1 MRQVVDLTLAVNY
14 LPACACL
21 GKILLFSMVIALIP
35 PGEEIKGF
43 VPLAAVLY
51 MDRLIT
57 RNIIFDASAILMA
70 VFFAN
75 VHAAI
80 QATATRHAYQVLVG
94 GLHTCWGMTCLLLIA
109 EPPQAKRLTMLM
121 ANKIVPV
128 VMMLVIIVATAYIQ
142 SPLETGV
149 LRACRALAFTLL
161 SFAWIYVVGIHSPH
175 GIEYLK
181 ETSCQF
187 VARLA
192 PVLYSPLWLVAVFS
206 PAVVGALVF
215 QHTTRRQT
223 GLLVPCQQVSIGYH
237 YHSHHST
244 SPHRDHHNNNGGGNE
259 DSSVG
264 VGPQCNTTSTP
275 IMEGS
280 MTMQSSEDD
289 TDQLQELFRMAKMSR
304 GKQYS
309 SGISSTSSSSMM
321 LDTVIE

>member
-21 GKILLFSMVIALIP
+21 GKILIFSMVIVLIP
-35 PGEEIKGF
+35 PGEETKGF

-80 QATATRHAYQVLVG
+80 QATATRHAYQLFLW
-94 GLHTCWGMTCLLLIA
+94 GLHTCWAMTCLLLIA
-109 EPPQAKRLTMLM
+109 EPPQAKRLTTLM
-121 ANKIVPV
+121 ANKVVPV
-128 VMMLVIIVATAYIQ
+128 AMMLVIVVATAYVQ
-142 SPLETGV
+142 SPLEPGV
-149 LRACRALAFTLL
+149 VRACRAVAFTLL

-192 PVLYSPLWLVAVFS
+192 PVLYSPLWLIAVFS

-215 QHTTRRQT
+215 QHTARRQT
-223 GLLVPCQQVSIGYH
+223 GMLVPCQQVSVMGGYH
-237 YHSHHST
+237 ASYG
-244 SPHRDHHNNNGGGNE
+244 PHRDH
-259 DSSVG
+259 G
-264 VGPQCNTTSTP
+264 VGGCDDSCGAPPCTP
-275 IMEGS
+275 GPPSAVAEV
-280 MTMQSSEDD
+280 SEDD

-304 GKQYS
+304 GRAY
-309 SGISSTSSSSMM
+309 SGIPTSTGGTGG
-321 LDTVIE
+321 LLETVPE